1 MKVFLDFEASSLAK
15 GSYPIEVGWIFEDG
29 RSEGFLIRPAPE
41 WTDWNEEAE
50 ALHGIRRAT
59 LTAEGVAHDQV
70 ARHLLDTLRDHEV
83 YVSAPS
89 WDGMWLS
96 VLLRAAGL
104 PRHAMRLKDADE
116 AHLEAARETLR
127 PLVPAE
133 TLEDFAAPALA
144 HAKGEAAERPVAH
157 RALDDARAEREL
169 WLSIP
174 RAAQA
179 VTRAPSGCPA
189 AGPWSERSAGT

>member
-29 RSEGFLIRPAPE
+29 RSDSLLIRPAPGWTE
-41 WTDWNEEAE
+41 WNDESE
-50 ALHGIRRAT
+50 ALHGISRAT
-59 LTAEGVAHDQV
+59 LDAEGVAHEEV
-70 ARHLLDTLRDHEV
+70 ARRLLQALSAHEV

-96 VLLRAAGL
+96 VLLRASGL

-116 AHLEAARETLR
+116 AHLEIARDVLR
-127 PLVPAE
+127 PLVSAE
-133 TLEDFAAPALA
+133 TLEDFAAAALDR
-144 HAKGEAAERPVAH
+144 AKTQAAERPVAH

-169 WLSIP
+169 WLSMA
-174 RAAQA
+174 RVAAE
-179 VTRAPSGCPA
+179 VTRQA
-189 AGPWSERSAGT
+189 